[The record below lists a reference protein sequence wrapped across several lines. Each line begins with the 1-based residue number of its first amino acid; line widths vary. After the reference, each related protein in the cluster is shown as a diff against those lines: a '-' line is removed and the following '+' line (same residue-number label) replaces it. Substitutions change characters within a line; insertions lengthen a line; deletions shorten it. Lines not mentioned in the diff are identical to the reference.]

1 MSFKYTQLEKN
12 KIVFTPVNGGCSQ
25 AFVIAIGVLFFSI
38 GCCILYFSKS
48 QEMPFVLFKY
58 LFPSM
63 GILAIWAG
71 IQLPK
76 IAKKSMPSQII
87 FDNTNGRVEIYQ
99 THSEV
104 KNAFI
109 YYDEIEGFTIVRHRR
124 SSSSNRVTKISYTY
138 HVCLLKK
145 TLAHGNC

>member
-1 MSFKYTQLEKN
+1 
-12 KIVFTPVNGGCSQ
+12 
-25 AFVIAIGVLFFSI
+25 
-38 GCCILYFSKS
+38 
-48 QEMPFVLFKY
+48 
-58 LFPSM
+58 M

-109 YYDEIEGFTIVRHRR
+109 YYDEIEGFTIVRHKRST
-124 SSSSNRVTKISYTY
+124 SSSSNRVRT
-138 HVCLLKK
+138 VVVVVVVV
-145 TLAHGNC
+145 AGE